1 MNAADVQWLVQKLH
15 KGRTVTKQR
24 QCDDPYMTPLI
35 IFHAVILGP
44 ALLLPWRWVWAWFNL
59 IALTFSY
66 PLLAATSAY
75 AGGGSISDTL
85 AFALLLWI
93 VILLGI
99 ATVLRVVF
107 HAMRDDDM
115 TMQFDHPIFFI
126 LHLGNGII
134 IGIGAA
140 LISAALISGAGAI
153 AIHVVLTVLS
163 IIPLFFLLYGGV
175 PAIYF
180 GGVAVGGI
188 MVALLSATYPTKVLS
203 SARITADGE
212 PFCIYLNQSKR
223 FTTNPRDLTFLT
235 FDKGNWT
242 AHAILIIGSGDTVQ
256 YGNWSYHQR
265 RFMVPWDLHTPE
277 PTLQCPANH

>member
-1 MNAADVQWLVQKLH
+1 
-15 KGRTVTKQR
+15 
-24 QCDDPYMTPLI
+24 MTPLI

-59 IALTFSY
+59 IALAFSY
-66 PLLAATSAY
+66 PLLATSSTLT
-75 AGGGSISDTL
+75 GRGSTSDTL

-93 VILLGI
+93 VILLCI
-99 ATVLRVVF
+99 AAVLRVVF
-107 HAMRDDDM
+107 HAMREDDM
-115 TMQFDHPIFFI
+115 TMQFDHPIFFL
-126 LHLGNGII
+126 LHLGNGITL
-134 IGIGAA
+134 GIGAA

-153 AIHVVLTVLS
+153 TIHVVLVVLS
-163 IIPLFFLLYGGV
+163 ITPLFFLLYSGV

-188 MVALLSATYPTKVLS
+188 MLALLSATYPASILS
-203 SARITADGE
+203 SARATANGE

-223 FTTNPRDLTFLT
+223 FTSNSQDLTFLT
-235 FDKGNWT
+235 FDKGDWT
-242 AHAILIIGSGDTVQ
+242 AHAVLIIGSGDTVR

-265 RFMVPWDLHTPE
+265 QFMMPWDLHTPE